1 MKAGGVRSD
10 VASSD
15 GVMEALEHSPV
26 IDTPGRENVF
36 GHNPV
41 VGASTGDAG

>member
-26 IDTPGRENVF
+26 IDTPG
-36 GHNPV
+36 
-41 VGASTGDAG
+41 